1 VSAAPPPP
9 EYALLTAKVDSFAA
23 GVQSRCGSAMS
34 CRTGCAGCCLVELSV
49 SNVEA
54 AAMMDYLRSLHP
66 EEQRRVSMQV
76 LRPRFG
82 TQPRCVLLDD
92 DDACRVYSA
101 RPLVCR
107 TQGLPLRYPQDLVPA
122 EAVRVRLTNGVVTVC
137 PLNFTTQTP
146 PATDVLDAERV
157 DQILAVL
164 NHRHSQQHGLDPA
177 RRWSLTEIVMAAC
190 ETPGA
195 SDYSF

>member
-1 VSAAPPPP
+1 VSVAPPPP
-9 EYALLTAKVDSFAA
+9 EYALLTAKVDAFAA
-23 GVQSRCGSAMS
+23 AVQSRCSAEMS
-34 CRTGCAGCCLVELSV
+34 CRAGCGGCCLVELSV

-66 EEQRRVSMQV
+66 EEQRRVAMQV
-76 LRPRFG
+76 LRPQFG
-82 TQPRCVLLDD
+82 SQPRCVLLDD
-92 DDACRVYSA
+92 DDSCRLYAA

-107 TQGLPLRYPQDLVPA
+107 SQGLPLRYPHELIPA

-146 PATDVLDAERV
+146 AATDVLDAERI

-177 RRWSLTEIVMAAC
+177 RRWSLAEIVTTAA
-190 ETPGA
+190 EAPGA